1 MPTKFPLIKRPKG
14 AVTYEHTLAERFPG
28 DVFMGASERNLYVDQ
43 YDEICLCAYYN
54 IRIPGKYEFIPE
66 YHFYRTKSR
75 MCLDLYWNLGH
86 LEDESGII
94 EEYHS
99 LEEAKDSD
107 YYQDFC
113 DLKANIDKWIRDKK
127 ERHEEFSRKYPGGFG
142 ASHSKELHESYDE
155 ETKQYV
161 QLYLR
166 G

>member
-1 MPTKFPLIKRPKG
+1 
-14 AVTYEHTLAERFPG
+14 
-28 DVFMGASERNLYVDQ
+28 
-43 YDEICLCAYYN
+43 
-54 IRIPGKYEFIPE
+54 
-66 YHFYRTKSR
+66 

-86 LEDESGII
+86 LEDESEII

-127 ERHEEFSRKYPGGFG
+127 ERYEEFSREYPGGLG
-142 ASHSKELHESYDE
+142 GSHSKDLYESYDK
-155 ETKQYV
+155 ETNQYV

-166 G
+166 GCEKIYAVSKSKEPVHDVIRFFPDFIQLNENGLNLIEDYHEVTEKKIPEGTPYYRAAKMLIEFRQIMKNTRI